1 MTRAT
6 LDTNILASSAIARTG
21 TIAALFN
28 HWRSG
33 DFELVVSD
41 HILEE
46 LERALRKPYFAA
58 RLDKPDRDDFL
69 ALVIEFA
76 TVAEIAEPVPDVVP
90 DLPDNL
96 ILATA
101 LGGRAQYPVSGD
113 RALRQLRQFHG
124 VRILSAVE
132 FLAVIA
138 RAEYPSGAI
147 EP

>member
-21 TIAALFN
+21 TIATLFN

-58 RLDKPDRDDFL
+58 WL
-69 ALVIEFA
+69 ANQTEMTFS
-76 TVAEIAEPVPDVVP
+76 
-90 DLPDNL
+90 
-96 ILATA
+96 
-101 LGGRAQYPVSGD
+101 RS
-113 RALRQLRQFHG
+113 
-124 VRILSAVE
+124 
-132 FLAVIA
+132 
-138 RAEYPSGAI
+138 
-147 EP
+147 